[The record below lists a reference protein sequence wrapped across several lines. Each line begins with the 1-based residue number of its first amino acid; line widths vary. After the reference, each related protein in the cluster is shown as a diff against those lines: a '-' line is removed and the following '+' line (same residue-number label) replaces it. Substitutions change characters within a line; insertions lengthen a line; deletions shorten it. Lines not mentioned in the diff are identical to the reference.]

1 MRQWEQQGVGGRFCI
16 IHGELWRL
24 TDESVPEISNR
35 HYSLQRQ
42 NLQILGRRLPR
53 LLRNEILEI
62 TAGWYAR
69 TMGLSTLWFLR
80 ISPVLLGGGLERS
93 KMDTMYILVT
103 RRKSKSQVLAQTVA
117 ISSLS
122 LKLLPNHLKSER
134 HSFHSTQTLA

>member
-1 MRQWEQQGVGGRFCI
+1 MGGRFCI

-24 TDESVPEISNR
+24 SDESVPEISIR

-53 LLRNEILEI
+53 LFGNEILEI

-93 KMDTMYILVT
+93 KADTMYILVT

-134 HSFHSTQTLA
+134 YSFHSTQTLA